1 MFFLSPIAIL
11 TDFNLLQFA
20 DPDWNPC
27 NDVQARERAWRIGQD
42 KQVTIYRLLTT
53 GTVEE
58 KIYHRQIFKQYL
70 TNKILKNPKQRRF
83 FKTNDLYELFRL
95 GNDEKNTESSDIFAG
110 TNSEV
115 AKPVAK
121 KKKKKSKDKREEKR
135 QENGDQFKLPQ
146 EKIDE
151 LRERAK
157 KLSQMM
163 SSQLNGA
170 SNENSS
176 SSNDTNNNVDKPS
189 CSSASSSV
197 SPPKDNNAKA
207 PLVEG
212 KRIKYLDKCDLYK
225 EQLVDDE
232 DSDEIS
238 KKQDEYVLKKLFK
251 NASMHSALQ
260 HDAIEGATSSDYI
273 IVENEAERVA
283 NEAIKALQRS
293 RERCL
298 SAATGMPNWTGQNG
312 YSRKVSTVV
321 KTSRPAFGK
330 PKEPTNATAEEE
342 TIQPSE
348 FFSSIDR
355 LTTSRPVSK
364 PTISTSTG
372 SPSTSNQPKNTAN
385 TNGSSASSLL
395 DAIRQRNRII
405 DFNPN
410 TRNGNNQQPDTS
422 SLEPVDAEQKYEELV
437 EDLRMFIAFKSRV
450 NGEATT
456 AEVLNHFKDKISTA
470 QTAIFKALLWKLC
483 TFIRRDG
490 EGYWILKREFR

>member
-1 MFFLSPIAIL
+1 M
-11 TDFNLLQFA
+11 
-20 DPDWNPC
+20 
-27 NDVQARERAWRIGQD
+27 QARERAWRIGQD

-95 GNDEKNTESSDIFAG
+95 GNDEKKTESSDIFAG

-115 AKPVAK
+115 AKPEAK
-121 KKKKKSKDKREEKR
+121 KKKKKSKNKREDEP
-135 QENGDQFKLPQ
+135 FKLPQ
-146 EKIDE
+146 DKIDE

-163 SSQLNGA
+163 SSKFN
-170 SNENSS
+170 SNESSS
-176 SSNDTNNNVDKPS
+176 SSNDTSNPDKPC
-189 CSSASSSV
+189 CSSSSSV
-197 SPPKDNNAKA
+197 SPPKDENAKA

-225 EQLVDDE
+225 EQVLDDE
-232 DSDEIS
+232 ESDEIS

-298 SAATGMPNWTGQNG
+298 SAATGVPNWTGHNG
-312 YSRKVSTVV
+312 YSKKITAVV

-330 PKEPTNATAEEE
+330 PKEPAPAEEE

-355 LTTSRPVSK
+355 LTTSRPASK
-364 PTISTSTG
+364 PSTSTG
-372 SPSTSNQPKNTAN
+372 SPSNQPKNTAN
-385 TNGSSASSLL
+385 GAATSVGAKSSSASSLL

-405 DFNPN
+405 DFTKRSNASS
-410 TRNGNNQQPDTS
+410 RNGNGDTDYQQPEAGS
-422 SLEPVDAEQKYEELV
+422 SLEPIDAEQQYEELV

-456 AEVLNHFKDKISTA
+456 AEVLNHFKDKIPNE
-470 QTAIFKALLWKLC
+470 QTAVFKALLWKLC

-490 EGYWILKREFR
+490 EGYWILKRDFR

>member
-1 MFFLSPIAIL
+1 M
-11 TDFNLLQFA
+11 
-20 DPDWNPC
+20 
-27 NDVQARERAWRIGQD
+27 QARERAWRIGQD

-83 FKTNDLYELFRL
+83 FKTNDMYELFRL

-121 KKKKKSKDKREEKR
+121 KKKKKSKDKKEADD
-135 QENGDQFKLPQ
+135 DQFKLPQ
-146 EKIDE
+146 QKIDE

-163 SSQLNGA
+163 SSKLNGT
-170 SNENSS
+170 SENSS
-176 SSNDTNNNVDKPS
+176 SSNDTNNNAPCS
-189 CSSASSSV
+189 SSSAS
-197 SPPKDNNAKA
+197 PPSKENAKT
-207 PLVEG
+207 PLLEG

-225 EQLVDDE
+225 EPVLDEE

-312 YSRKVSTVV
+312 YSRKVATVSTVV

-330 PKEPTNATAEEE
+330 PKESTSAPVEEE

-355 LTTSRPVSK
+355 LTTSRPANK
-364 PTISTSTG
+364 PTTTS
-372 SPSTSNQPKNTAN
+372 SALNQPKNTTAN
-385 TNGSSASSLL
+385 GTAASSSSASSLL

-405 DFNPN
+405 DFTSRSN
-410 TRNGNNQQPDTS
+410 RNGNNQQSDTAS
-422 SLEPVDAEQKYEELV
+422 TLEPADTEKQYEELV

-456 AEVLNHFKDKISTA
+456 AEVLSHFKDKIPNA
-470 QTAIFKALLWKLC
+470 QTSVFKALLWKLC
-483 TFIRRDG
+483 TFDRRDG

>member
-1 MFFLSPIAIL
+1 M
-11 TDFNLLQFA
+11 
-20 DPDWNPC
+20 
-27 NDVQARERAWRIGQD
+27 QARERAWRIGQD

-95 GNDEKNTESSDIFAG
+95 GSDEKKTESSDIFAG

-115 AKPVAK
+115 AKPEK
-121 KKKKKSKDKREEKR
+121 PKKKKKSKSKRD
-135 QENGDQFKLPQ
+135 ENDDGQFKLPQ

-163 SSQLNGA
+163 SSKLNGI
-170 SNENSS
+170 SSENSS
-176 SSNDTNNNVDKPS
+176 SSNDINNPDKPC
-189 CSSASSSV
+189 CSSSSSV
-197 SPPKDNNAKA
+197 SPQKDENTKA

-225 EQLVDDE
+225 EQVLE
-232 DSDEIS
+232 EEEDEIS
-238 KKQDEYVLKKLFK
+238 KKQDEYVLAKLFK

-312 YSRKVSTVV
+312 YSKKITTVV

-330 PKEPTNATAEEE
+330 PKEPAPAEEE
-342 TIQPSE
+342 SIQPSE

-355 LTTSRPVSK
+355 LTSRPANR
-364 PTISTSTG
+364 PSTSSG
-372 SPSTSNQPKNTAN
+372 SPSNQPKNTAN
-385 TNGSSASSLL
+385 GTANGATNGATTGVATGSSSASSLL

-405 DFNPN
+405 DFTKRANASN
-410 TRNGNNQQPDTS
+410 RNGNAQPEASS
-422 SLEPVDAEQKYEELV
+422 SLEPIDAERQYEELV

-456 AEVLNHFKDKISTA
+456 AEVLNHFKDKIPNE
-470 QTAIFKALLWKLC
+470 QTAVFKALLWKLC
-483 TFIRRDG
+483 TFNRRDG